1 MTPPPLTAIEIL
13 SLMARYPMFS
23 RHDIVGIMERVG
35 PRRCDLEA
43 ELQRLARTARH

>member
-13 SLMARYPMFS
+13 SLLARYPLFS
-23 RHDIVGIMERVG
+23 RTEILRIMERVG

-43 ELQRLARTARH
+43 ELQRLSRRPHA